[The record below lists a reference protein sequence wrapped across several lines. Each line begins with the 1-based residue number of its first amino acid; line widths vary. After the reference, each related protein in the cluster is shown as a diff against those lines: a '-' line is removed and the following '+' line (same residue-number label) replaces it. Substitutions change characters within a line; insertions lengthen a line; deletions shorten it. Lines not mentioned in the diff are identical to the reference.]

1 MKRNLLLGCAAMV
14 LASALGGCESSGND
28 FIYQALAKADK
39 GWSALPD
46 YERGKRYL
54 QVGDYGL
61 AIEAFEMEL
70 RRDPASVRSLNGAAI
85 AYQRI
90 GRDDVAEKLLGRAL
104 QIEPNSAFTLNN
116 MAFLF
121 MTHGDRAGALAMIER
136 AKAAPANNATVT
148 SVLKGNETLLVPQ
161 PVAQVDSETRL
172 TAAKTVPVTAA
183 PFEAPVVAAAPQ
195 GVAPQAPRPQLVL
208 DLPAPLVPEPE
219 LPPRVEIASPKATA
233 PIRQPLIEAPQ
244 SIRIASAKIDIP
256 APQPVLDLP
265 ESAAVASRQAA
276 TLEPQAPRPAAA
288 GNLLAT
294 LSVVNGSGH
303 SRLAHRIGQFLTG
316 RGFRVAQLANARS
329 FGRRQ
334 TLLFC
339 HAASRQKAEAI
350 ARSMP
355 IAVQVVEL
363 KSDSDR
369 IELVAGRD
377 LDAFDGQMAALKL
390 AER

>member
-1 MKRNLLLGCAAMV
+1 MRKNLLLGCAAMV
-14 LASALGGCESSGND
+14 LASALGGCASSGND

-46 YERGKRYL
+46 YDRGKRYL

-61 AIEAFEMEL
+61 AIEAFELEL

-104 QIEPNSAFTLNN
+104 QIEPNSTFTLNN
-116 MAFLF
+116 MAFLY

-136 AKAAPANNATVT
+136 AKAAPADNATVA

-161 PVAQVDSETRL
+161 PIAQLDGEPML
-172 TAAKTVPVTAA
+172 AAAPTVPVTAA
-183 PFEAPVVAAAPQ
+183 PLEAPAVAAAPK
-195 GVAPQAPRPQLVL
+195 APAPQLVL
-208 DLPAPLVPEPE
+208 DMPAPLVPAPE

-233 PIRQPLIEAPQ
+233 PVRQPLIEAPQ
-244 SIRIASAKIDIP
+244 SIRIASAKIDIS
-256 APQPVLDLP
+256 APQPVLDLAEP
-265 ESAAVASRQAA
+265 AAVASRLTA
-276 TLEPQAPRPAAA
+276 TIEPPRPAIT

-294 LSVVNGSGH
+294 LSVVNGSGR
-303 SRLAHRIGQFLTG
+303 SRQAHRIGQFLTSQ
-316 RGFRVAQLANARS
+316 GFRVERLTNASS

-339 HAASRQKAEAI
+339 HPASRQNAEAI

-355 IAVQVVEL
+355 IAVKVVEL
-363 KSDSDR
+363 KSGSDR

-390 AER
+390 AQR